1 MKKESVPTQQMT
13 KSNPNRRD
21 RHHVGRRFMFAGW
34 FPSWAITSDN
44 IGKWESIGWQSWEIL
59 SWNRSRQNYQN
70 AFGACNKRAE
80 QYCIDTLTEQELIE
94 LNHKIVERLKF
105 LESMRAHNEMITFN
119 IGETVSFSPPG
130 RGELTGILVKYN
142 QKTVT
147 ILTEDGQK
155 WNVSPHL
162 LKRVEKRRRR
172 VKRSGNVISMPPK
185 K

>member
-1 MKKESVPTQQMT
+1 MKIDIES
-13 KSNPNRRD
+13 
-21 RHHVGRRFMFAGW
+21 
-34 FPSWAITSDN
+34 
-44 IGKWESIGWQSWEIL
+44 
-59 SWNRSRQNYQN
+59 
-70 AFGACNKRAE
+70 
-80 QYCIDTLTEQELIE
+80 LTEQELIE

-105 LESMRAHNEMITFN
+105 LESTRAHNEMMTFN

-147 ILTEDGQK
+147 VLTEDGQK

-162 LKRVEKRRRR
+162 LARVEKPKRRA
-172 VKRSGNVISMPPK
+172 KRSGNVISMPPK